1 MIGETRRYDFGMVR
15 SGPEA
20 LSHMGLVRTG
30 DLVVVRSQNE
40 GLEQWS

>member
-1 MIGETRRYDFGMVR
+1 MIWETRRYGFGMVR

-30 DLVVVRSQNE
+30 DLVVQNE

>member
-1 MIGETRRYDFGMVR
+1 MIGETRRYDFGMFR

-30 DLVVVRSQNE
+30 DLVAVRSQNE
-40 GLEQWS
+40 GLEKWS

>member
-1 MIGETRRYDFGMVR
+1 MVGETRRYDFGIVI

>member
-1 MIGETRRYDFGMVR
+1 MIWGTRRYGFGMVR

>member
-1 MIGETRRYDFGMVR
+1 MIGETRMYGFGMVR
-15 SGPEA
+15 GGPEA